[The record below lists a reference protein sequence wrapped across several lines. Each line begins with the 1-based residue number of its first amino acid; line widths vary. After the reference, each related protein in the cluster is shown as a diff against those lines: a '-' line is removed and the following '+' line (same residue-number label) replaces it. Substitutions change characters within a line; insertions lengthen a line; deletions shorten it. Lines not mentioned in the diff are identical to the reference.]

1 MLPTTRMA
9 RPQMKSPRRGTPVA
23 DKASVK
29 GGRMLDVDVAAV
41 RLLPSSELPAYTY
54 VPGTDTPHPI
64 RDPRG
69 HSHGRKP
76 PPPMALMAERWAD
89 NRTYLWAIDLFNYGF
104 YWEAHEEWERLWRV
118 SGPDNTVGRFLK

>member
-1 MLPTTRMA
+1 MA
-9 RPQMKSPRRGTPVA
+9 EPQMKSQKRGRPPEN
-23 DKASVK
+23 KESVK
-29 GGRMLDVDVAAV
+29 GGRMLDVEVAAI

-76 PPPMALMAERWAD
+76 PPPMGLLAERWAD
-89 NRTYLWAIDLFNYGF
+89 NRTDLW
-104 YWEAHEEWERLWRV
+104 
-118 SGPDNTVGRFLK
+118 

>member
-1 MLPTTRMA
+1 
-9 RPQMKSPRRGTPVA
+9 
-23 DKASVK
+23 
-29 GGRMLDVDVAAV
+29 MLDVEVAAI

-76 PPPMALMAERWAD
+76 PPPMGLLAERWAD
-89 NRTYLWAIDLFNYGF
+89 NRTYL
-104 YWEAHEEWERLWRV
+104 
-118 SGPDNTVGRFLK
+118 